1 MKYDALKV
9 VTLVD
14 SKNQLQGSESVR
26 FEDADQNGLRVLFV
40 GNSVTLHAPC
50 ASIGWY
56 GEWGMAASAKER
68 DYVHLVESFVKKTH
82 PDASFCICNAADWE
96 RGYRNGEETFPIYAA
111 ARAFDANVIII
122 KISGNSP
129 KDGFDGETFKQ
140 NYEKLISFLNP
151 NGSAKIILATEFFRH
166 PAEDAIVSFAKEK
179 DFPLCILSDI
189 SDFDEY
195 KAVGLFDHVG
205 VAAHPGDK
213 GMQVIAER
221 IMEKLIRM
229 I

>member
-26 FEDADQNGLRVLFV
+26 FEGVDNSGLRVLFV

-50 ASIGWY
+50 ESIGWH
-56 GEWGMAASAKER
+56 GDWGMAASAKER

-96 RGYRNGEETFPIYAA
+96 RGYRNGEETFPKYTAA
-111 ARAFDANVIII
+111 SAFDANVIII

-129 KDGFDGETFKQ
+129 KNDFDGETFKQ

-151 NGSAKIILATEFFRH
+151 NGTAKVILATEFFKH
-166 PAEDAIVSFAKEK
+166 PAEDAIVAFAKEK
-179 DFPLCILSDI
+179 GVPLCALSDI
-189 SDFDEY
+189 ADFDEY
-195 KAVGLFDHVG
+195 KAVGLFGHMG

-221 IMEKLIRM
+221 IIEKLSRI